1 MDMKKLARLLQLAFI
16 GAAVI
21 GVVVFF
27 MAVPMLGQEMAAIY
41 PEYAAAYWP
50 WQIFLWLC
58 GVPCFMSLL
67 PGWRVF
73 GRLAKKN
80 AFCRENGEDMKT
92 IAHLAFFDTALFVV
106 GNAVMLAFGWHHPGY
121 LLMAAVVALC
131 GGVIGVVAQVLGM
144 LVLEATAMR
153 EENDLTI

>member
-1 MDMKKLARLLQLAFI
+1 MNMKKLGRMLQLFLCAAF
-16 GAAVI
+16 VV
-21 GVVVFF
+21 GVAVFF
-27 MAVPMLGQEMAAIY
+27 VAVPMLGQEMAAAN
-41 PEYAAAYWP
+41 PEYAVAYWP

-58 GVPCFMSLL
+58 GVPCFMSLV

-80 AFCRENGEDMKT
+80 AFCRENGEDMKS
-92 IAHLAFFDTALFVV
+92 IARLAFFDTALFVV

-131 GGVIGVVAQVLGM
+131 GAAIGVVAQVLGM

>member
-1 MDMKKLARLLQLAFI
+1 MDMKKLARLLQLALVGAAML
-16 GAAVI
+16 GAAV
-21 GVVVFF
+21 FF
-27 MAVPMLGQEMAAIY
+27 WAVPMLGQEMAVMY
-41 PEYAAAYWP
+41 PEYAVSYWP

-73 GRLAKKN
+73 GRLAGKN

>member
-1 MDMKKLARLLQLAFI
+1 MDMKKLARLLQLALC
-16 GAAVI
+16 GAAAV
-21 GVVVFF
+21 GVAVFF
-27 MAVPMLGQEMAAIY
+27 LAIPMLGREMATIY
-41 PEYAAAYWP
+41 PEYAVAYWP

-58 GVPCFMSLL
+58 GVPCFLSLV

-73 GRLAKKN
+73 GRLAQKN
-80 AFCRENGEDMKT
+80 AFCLENGKDMKT
-92 IAHLAFFDTALFVV
+92 IARLAFFDTVLFAV

-121 LLMAAVVALC
+121 LLVALVVC
-131 GGVIGVVAQVLGM
+131 GCGAVIGVVAQVLGM

>member
-1 MDMKKLARLLQLAFI
+1 MDMKRLGRMLQLFLCAAF
-16 GAAVI
+16 VV
-21 GVVVFF
+21 GVAVFF
-27 MAVPMLGQEMAAIY
+27 AALPILGQEMAVMY

-58 GVPCFMSLL
+58 GVPCFLSLV

-80 AFCRENGEDMKT
+80 AFCRENGEDMKS
-92 IAHLAFFDTALFVV
+92 IARLAFFDTVLFVV
-106 GNAVMLAFGWHHPGY
+106 GNAVMVGFGWHHPGY

-131 GGVIGVVAQVLGM
+131 GAAIGVVAQVLGM

>member
-1 MDMKKLARLLQLAFI
+1 MNMKKLGRMLQLFLCAAF
-16 GAAVI
+16 VI
-21 GVVVFF
+21 GVAVFF
-27 MAVPMLGQEMAAIY
+27 VAVPMLGQEMATIY
-41 PEYAAAYWP
+41 PEYAVAYWP

-58 GVPCFMSLL
+58 GVPCFMSLV

-80 AFCRENGEDMKT
+80 AFCRENGEDMKA
-92 IAHLAFFDTALFVV
+92 IARLAFFDTALFVV

-131 GGVIGVVAQVLGM
+131 GAAIGVVAQVLGM

>member
-1 MDMKKLARLLQLAFI
+1 MEMKKLARLLQLALI

-27 MAVPMLGQEMAAIY
+27 VAVPMLGQEMATIY
-41 PEYAAAYWP
+41 PEYAVAFWP
-50 WQIFLWLC
+50 WLIFLWLC
-58 GVPCFMSLL
+58 AVPCFLSLV

-92 IAHLAFFDTALFVV
+92 IARLAFFDTALFIV
-106 GNAVMLAFGWHHPGY
+106 GNAVMMGFGWHQPG
-121 LLMAAVVALC
+121 LMLAALVVC
-131 GGVIGVVAQVLGM
+131 GCGVVIGVVAQVLGV
-144 LVLEATAMR
+144 LVLEATNLR

>member
-1 MDMKKLARLLQLAFI
+1 
-16 GAAVI
+16 
-21 GVVVFF
+21 
-27 MAVPMLGQEMAAIY
+27 
-41 PEYAAAYWP
+41 
-50 WQIFLWLC
+50 
-58 GVPCFMSLL
+58 
-67 PGWRVF
+67 
-73 GRLAKKN
+73 
-80 AFCRENGEDMKT
+80 MKT

-144 LVLEATAMR
+144 LVLEATAMQ

>member
-1 MDMKKLARLLQLAFI
+1 MDMKKLARLLQLALI

-73 GRLAKKN
+73 GRLAGKN

-144 LVLEATAMR
+144 LVLEAAAMR